1 MTPGLPAPTSS
12 SLPVKPGGGEEVFFS
27 PWKIFWRHETGKL
40 CLGSWTVFSLTRNPK
55 IFNSDKI

>member
-1 MTPGLPAPTSS
+1 MTPGLPALTSS
-12 SLPVKPGGGEEVFFS
+12 SLPVKPGGRGGFFS
-27 PWKIFWRHETGKL
+27 PWKSFWRHETGKL